1 MKSHFHSQFDWSLAI
16 CRRSRFMRAY
26 HFNQYENYSASNN
39 EEKRRKCD
47 TAFPTN
53 FLSFLFCWRCYCC
66 CCCFCFCCCTIN
78 QSTASKLCE
87 NSIQMRLIIKSCI
100 FLERF
105 DAIYFGL
112 APLYIIGIVIEK
124 RCANGIITVFSFL
137 LACLLFSLLL
147 LLVFKLKFYVSEYV
161 IDICFTYK
169 SVLSVCMCAVYVHV
183 NVFFFHAERC
193 SPYRS
198 IGCFADNQSA
208 CPNQIK
214 WI

>member
-1 MKSHFHSQFDWSLAI
+1 MCTRNREKHWKVTSIHSLIDRWQFVDVPASCAHIISINTKIIQHPTMKKK
-16 CRRSRFMRAY
+16 
-26 HFNQYENYSASNN
+26 
-39 EEKRRKCD
+39 EESV
-47 TAFPTN
+47 TLPFPTN

-66 CCCFCFCCCTIN
+66 CCCFCCFCCCTIN

-147 LLVFKLKFYVSEYV
+147 LLVFKLKFYVSEYMM
-161 IDICFTYK
+161 Y
-169 SVLSVCMCAVYVHV
+169 
-183 NVFFFHAERC
+183 
-193 SPYRS
+193 S
-198 IGCFADNQSA
+198 I
-208 CPNQIK
+208 
-214 WI
+214 